1 MLQYL
6 LKISTN
12 VFCHCCPR
20 REGVR
25 RGAVLSSRCLASWP
39 SPSTTVDRKRTSKR
53 RHHVW
58 SVERF
63 ALSFSFSFLRSVHGC
78 MGMDVWVNVFTMPFL
93 CADPGPW
100 RRMGRAWPATSAK
113 TTSATTCHQDSAWR
127 GAESRQ
133 DRVIVEVVRKAIVVG
148 KCCSM
153 CRTHLQMFSVS
164 TERRPPTWCI
174 PEGHLPRTV
183 AQRHTAQKRITERR
197 RMGMLFVLV
206 VCMGG
211 WEWTCEWIFTMP
223 FLRADSGPWRQMK
236 AWPQCPR
243 FRLHVPSRQC
253 GEHQAVYG
261 NGCVLQWMSLLSYHA
276 VLVPSP
282 STTVDRKRTVKA
294 SSLVSWAFLRSVH
307 GCMGMDVWVNV
318 FTMPFLCADPRP
330 WRRMGRAWPATSA
343 KTTSAPTC
351 HQDSAWWGAES
362 RQDRVI
368 VEVVRKAIVAGKCCS
383 MCRTHLQKL
392 CSCMWTWMMLSI
404 GWEGCMCEIT
414 QFIAVADVDMPFDKC
429 IL

>member
-6 LKISTN
+6 LKISTD

-63 ALSFSFSFLRSVHGC
+63 ALSFSFSFSRSVHGC

-93 CADPGPW
+93 CVDPGPW

-127 GAESRQ
+127 VAESRQ

-164 TERRPPTWCI
+164 TVLGEKASDVVHSRRASAELPDRRPTPHW
-174 PEGHLPRTV
+174 
-183 AQRHTAQKRITERR
+183 TEEDNWTKASC
-197 RMGMLFVLV
+197 FVFEE
-206 VCMGG
+206 C
-211 WEWTCEWIFTMP
+211 
-223 FLRADSGPWRQMK
+223 
-236 AWPQCPR
+236 AW
-243 FRLHVPSRQC
+243 
-253 GEHQAVYG
+253 VYG
-261 NGCVLQWMSLLSYHA
+261 NGCVSECLYHA
-276 VLVPSP
+276 VLV
-282 STTVDRKRTVKA
+282 R
-294 SSLVSWAFLRSVH
+294 RS
-307 GCMGMDVWVNV
+307 
-318 FTMPFLCADPRP
+318 
-330 WRRMGRAWPATSA
+330 
-343 KTTSAPTC
+343 
-351 HQDSAWWGAES
+351 
-362 RQDRVI
+362 
-368 VEVVRKAIVAGKCCS
+368 
-383 MCRTHLQKL
+383 
-392 CSCMWTWMMLSI
+392 
-404 GWEGCMCEIT
+404 
-414 QFIAVADVDMPFDKC
+414 
-429 IL
+429 